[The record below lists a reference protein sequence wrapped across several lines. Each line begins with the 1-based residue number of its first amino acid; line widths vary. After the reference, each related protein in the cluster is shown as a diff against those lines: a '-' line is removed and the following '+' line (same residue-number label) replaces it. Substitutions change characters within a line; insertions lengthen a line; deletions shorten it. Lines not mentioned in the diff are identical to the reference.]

1 MEDADSKN
9 TGKNRCDEE
18 NKLETGVES
27 ITITPQK
34 ISQAENSVREIT
46 QTDHLNKK
54 LLGAFLEKINEKGDN
69 LVETETLTNSDD
81 WESDTKY

>member
-1 MEDADSKN
+1 MEDDDSKN
-9 TGKNRCDEE
+9 TEKNRCDEE

-34 ISQAENSVREIT
+34 ISQAENPVREIT

-69 LVETETLTNSDD
+69 LDGNETLTNSDD
-81 WESDTKY
+81 WESDTKH